1 MIKKGFRSL
10 SVSWMQ
16 GRLFLLVSVV
26 FVWLFS
32 LAWVYPEHREISMI
46 AIYDL
51 DPDREKILEELWE
64 SARLGYENR
73 LNTQPA
79 DSTLRENP
87 AVIDYAAWPAIAGDH
102 SCSSEILLHTVLET
116 DWILGVADVAAR
128 LKRRLNEVGLE
139 RHRRINVLRD
149 SDIELQKVDKAY
161 ATRAGS
167 NNVHFLLARPDVNT
181 DAMTYLS
188 GCLKEGVESNAI
200 AAYAW
205 FHLSALIKASQIKN
219 QDLTAEEHSSLA
231 RAVLADEAFAL
242 HFIEDAFAAGHVA
255 GTWGDASLRKGT
267 HDYYNEKGLAVS
279 TWNGKS
285 VVLLGDAWMR
295 PEDATRAAGVVRAS
309 LEQVLD
315 AAAGQ
320 DSSAISDAEEL
331 ILTAPDTFN
340 VCNLN
345 YMPQRRA
352 DRKYGNL
359 LVKILAE
366 TPAPGL
372 AEGLGELPRFSAEIG
387 PFLGIMSAMYAGT
400 HTGGFVNNQSNV
412 GATGGIEMALRV
424 GLGLE
429 GVMNESGDG
438 MVFLDL
444 GIRQDAAS
452 TSKIVDADDAAEY
465 GDILASIPSRNAFL
479 ARLRMPYWLVPGDL
493 LLAAPFLAFTS
504 PATLTNMAVVAGNGG
519 LIGWQS
525 GIATSIGRFQFIL
538 GREISVYFYG
548 YGERK
553 DRVLAYY
560 DNNGSEDLLLID
572 LRTLRLDFPIFDYR
586 PFRSFSTD
594 QSSSLVLQI
603 SGGIEFPVHASTVEP
618 VGAPDP
624 EVKNIWH
631 FGIHLAFDW
640 RGYF

>member
-1 MIKKGFRSL
+1 MITKGLKSL
-10 SVSWMQ
+10 SVSRNH
-16 GRLFLLVSVV
+16 GRLFLLSSVF
-26 FVWLFS
+26 FVWLIS
-32 LAWVYPEHREISMI
+32 LAWVYQEHREISLI

-51 DPDREKILEELWE
+51 DPDRQQVLAELWA

-73 LNTQPA
+73 LNTLPA
-79 DSTLRENP
+79 DSALGENP
-87 AVIDYAAWPAIAGDH
+87 TSLDYAAWPAIAGDH
-102 SCSSEILLHTVLET
+102 SCSSEILLQTVLET

-128 LKRRLNEVGLE
+128 LKRRLNEAGLE
-139 RHRRINVLRD
+139 RHHRINVLRD
-149 SDIELQKVDKAY
+149 SDIALQTVDKAY

-200 AAYAW
+200 GAYTW
-205 FHLSALIKASQIKN
+205 FHLSALIKASQLKN

-255 GTWGDASLRKGT
+255 GTWGNAALRKGT
-267 HDYYNEKGLAVS
+267 HDYYNEMGLAVS
-279 TWNGKS
+279 TWNGES

-295 PEDATRAAGVVRAS
+295 PEDATRAAAVVRAS

-320 DSSAISDAEEL
+320 DSSAISDVEDVV
-331 ILTAPDTFN
+331 LTVPDTFN
-340 VCNLN
+340 VCKLN
-345 YMPQRRA
+345 YMPKRSA
-352 DRKYGNL
+352 DRKFGNL
-359 LVKILAE
+359 LAKILAE

-372 AEGLGELPRFSAEIG
+372 VEGLGELPRFSAEIG
-387 PFLGIMSAMYAGT
+387 PFLGIMSAMSGGT
-400 HTGGFVNNQSNV
+400 HTGGFLNSQSNV
-412 GATGGIEMALRV
+412 GGTGGIEMALRL

-452 TSKIVDADDAAEY
+452 TSKIFETEEAAEF
-465 GDILASIPSRNAFL
+465 GDITAAIPSRNAFL
-479 ARLRMPYWLVPGDL
+479 ARLRMPYWLLPLDL
-493 LLAAPFLAFTS
+493 LVATPFLIFTS
-504 PATLTNMAVVAGNGG
+504 PTTLADMAVVAGNGG

-548 YGERK
+548 YGNRK
-553 DRVLAYY
+553 DRVLAFY
-560 DNNGSEDLLLID
+560 DNNGVEDLALID
-572 LRTLRLDFPIFDYR
+572 LRTLRLDFPIIDYR

-603 SGGIEFPVHASTVEP
+603 TGGIEFPVHASTVEP

-631 FGIHLAFDW
+631 FGVRLAFDW